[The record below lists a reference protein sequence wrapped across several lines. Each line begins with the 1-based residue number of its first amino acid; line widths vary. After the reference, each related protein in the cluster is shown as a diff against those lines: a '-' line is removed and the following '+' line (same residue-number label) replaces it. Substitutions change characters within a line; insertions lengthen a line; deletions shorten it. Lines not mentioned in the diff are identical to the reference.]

1 MPSIYPN
8 TPIILASGSQSRRVM
23 LEDAGI
29 HFSVISSNVDEDLL
43 KKEMDGFPFE
53 DQVVKLAA
61 AKASEVSI
69 NNLNHLVIGGD
80 QMCIFQNKVFDKPGS
95 QEKAIENLKLLSGT
109 THYQYSGVCLY
120 KDGRSLWEY
129 YEVVELNM
137 HSLTEEEIINY
148 VKAEN
153 PINAAGAYKFESL
166 GCNLFSS
173 VDGSSYTIRGM
184 PLLPL
189 LKTLRE
195 MKIISLENIEWKS
208 LIHTQVKK
216 KTSSH

>member
-29 HFSVISSNVDEDLL
+29 HFNVISSNVDEDLL
-43 KKEMDGFPFE
+43 KKEMNGFPFE

-61 AKASEVSI
+61 AKASGVSI
-69 NNLNHLVIGGD
+69 NNPNHLVVGGD

-195 MKIISLENIEWKS
+195 MKIISLENIE
-208 LIHTQVKK
+208 
-216 KTSSH
+216 

>member
-29 HFSVISSNVDEDLL
+29 YFNVISSNVDEDLL

-61 AKASEVSI
+61 AKASEVSV

-148 VKAEN
+148 VKAES

-173 VDGSSYTIRGM
+173 VNGSSYTIRGM

-195 MKIISLENIEWKS
+195 MKIISLENIE
-208 LIHTQVKK
+208 
-216 KTSSH
+216 